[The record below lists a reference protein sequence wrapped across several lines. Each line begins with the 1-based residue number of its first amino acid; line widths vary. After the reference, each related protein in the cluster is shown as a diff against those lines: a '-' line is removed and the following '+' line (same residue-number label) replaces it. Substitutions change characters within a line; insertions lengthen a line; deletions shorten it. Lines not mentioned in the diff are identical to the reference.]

1 MSFSLRPVRVSE
13 THNSQRQINT
23 VTVSLRMAGTRL
35 IDRPSGKRKDSAKG
49 ERKESLGTVLA
60 IRLAEN
66 ASSPKSMS
74 NRMAEPG
81 RERVILAYGDSQGE
95 VMDYVFHGSAEYI
108 KYADD
113 PRVGWRSGWS
123 TRGLGK
129 AEHVARFL
137 EPLSE
142 LESSVKH
149 AFVLLSY
156 GSVDIEWNLS
166 YKRDV
171 LKQDVDTNA
180 FIEEMC
186 CALSKTVDSI
196 VQRGKELRE
205 RPEGGPEVHIV
216 LCVPFVPLPLSDGYL
231 EEFERRNGGDV
242 RDAYRVIAHDERIKL
257 WSQFCDASQQRILAK
272 HPHCVHVA
280 DVRDDFTTNGFEAY
294 MLKHEEDHHPD
305 LAKSQHAV
313 AERIESLSFAA
324 ADGGTLKLE
333 TKLWPKAE
341 MYPHVRRRFGPQ
353 PKPST
358 HPSPESSRQ
367 PSPQTSPKTSPSL
380 PPAAPLPAPLCKS
393 KRTHSSDSII
403 ELPETWQLEHTNA
416 TVPKTLLSVSMLSR
430 APFQPVE
437 AQRHAVAFTASH
449 WSLAM

>member
-1 MSFSLRPVRVSE
+1 MNE
-13 THNSQRQINT
+13 
-23 VTVSLRMAGTRL
+23 
-35 IDRPSGKRKDSAKG
+35 
-49 ERKESLGTVLA
+49 E
-60 IRLAEN
+60 
-66 ASSPKSMS
+66 PKQAVHQNMS
-74 NRMAEPG
+74 NQMAARAVRPG

-95 VMDYVFHGSAEYI
+95 VMDYVFHGSGDYI
-108 KYADD
+108 KYDND

-171 LKQDVDTNA
+171 LKQDVNTDA

-186 CALSKTVDSI
+186 CALSKCVDCI

-205 RPEGGPEVHIV
+205 RPGGGPEVHIV

-231 EEFERRNGGDV
+231 EDFERRNGGDA
-242 RDAYRVIAHDERIKL
+242 RDAYRVISHEERIKL
-257 WSQFCDASQQRILAK
+257 WSQFCDASQQRILSN
-272 HPHCVHVA
+272 HPSCVQVA
-280 DVRDDFTTNGFEAY
+280 DVRKAFATNGFQAY
-294 MLKHEEDHHPD
+294 MLTHEEDHHPD

-313 AERIESLSFAA
+313 AAQIEELSFAA

-333 TKLWPKAE
+333 PKLWPHDQ

-367 PSPQTSPKTSPSL
+367 PSPQPSPKTSPSL
-380 PPAAPLPAPLCKS
+380 PPPSQLPAPLCKG
-393 KRTHSSDSII
+393 KRSQSSDSII
-403 ELPETWQLEHTNA
+403 ELPETWQPPYA
-416 TVPKTLLSVSMLSR
+416 SASVPKTLLPVSVLSR

-437 AQRHAVAFTASH
+437 AQRTRDAPTGTSTVTGSGTDFAARQTPILAALTVSPTARG
-449 WSLAM
+449 